1 MENTNPTIENLRSNS
16 LFKYISDNDLL
27 NISKT
32 LKEETFSAGTIIFN
46 EKTRGERLYLI
57 LEGKVKISKVT
68 KSGMETQLAILGKD
82 NFFGEMEIRRFACG
96 NLYWKRTIYPCFIT
110 RQKNPHR
117 LPVDGL
123 LY

>member
-46 EKTRGERLYLI
+46 EKTPRRTALSDSRRKSENFQGHEIRLWRLRSP
-57 LEGKVKISKVT
+57 V
-68 KSGMETQLAILGKD
+68 LGKGD
-82 NFFGEMEIRRFACG
+82 FFRRDGIDRGPGAVGENHC
-96 NLYWKRTIYPCFIT
+96 T
-110 RQKNPHR
+110 
-117 LPVDGL
+117 
-123 LY
+123 